1 MAKVKRQRSS
11 ISPKTRRVSP
21 LKPGMRGARNWA
33 SAQVRAAS
41 HTQQGF
47 VRLVASIVA
56 IIIFIVFTGLWLGGF
71 LPNVRQATGDF
82 TRARMM
88 SMGFVVERVDVMGE
102 GRLHEEDVRKALGV
116 YSGDYL
122 FGIDMNSAQS
132 RVESLSWVDRA
143 VVRRLWPDR
152 IVVQIIE
159 RQPYALWQHDGKVQ
173 VVDVSGE
180 VITDA
185 DPSKFA
191 NLTLFVGEQ
200 SRFAVSEMNTMME
213 SSADIAQRDPSFIHV
228 SEARWD
234 MVLNDGKTRVK
245 LPKGQHIRALSQ
257 LQGLQIQTQI
267 LDREI
272 SVIDMRLSDRI
283 TLTASDETPA

>member
-1 MAKVKRQRSS
+1 MAQVKRQRSS

-21 LKPGMRGARNWA
+21 LKPGIRGARNWA

-41 HTQQGF
+41 HTQKGF

-56 IIIFIVFTGLWLGGF
+56 IFIFIIFMGLWLGGF
-71 LPNVRQATGDF
+71 LPHARQTTGDF

-88 SMGFVVERVDVMGE
+88 SIGFVVDRVDVMGE
-102 GRLHEEDVRKALGV
+102 GRLREEDVRKALGV
-116 YSGDYL
+116 YSGDYF
-122 FGIDMNSAQS
+122 FGVDMAQAQS

-159 RQPYALWQHDGKVQ
+159 RQPYALWQHAGKVQ

-180 VITDA
+180 VISDA
-185 DPSKFA
+185 DATKFA
-191 NLTLFVGEQ
+191 HLTLFVGEQ
-200 SRFAVSEMNTMME
+200 SRFAVSEMKNIIGG
-213 SSADIAQRDPSFIHV
+213 SPDIAQRNPSFVHV
-228 SEARWD
+228 SNSRWD
-234 MVLNDGKTRVK
+234 IVLDDGKTRIK
-245 LPKGQHIRALSQ
+245 LPRDQHIQALNTLAN
-257 LQGLQIQTQI
+257 LQAKTQI

-272 SVIDMRLSDRI
+272 SVIDMRLPDR
-283 TLTASDETPA
+283 LTISASEETPA